1 MKRLMLPLTLRCSEL
16 SERGGS
22 GKRLSAG
29 RCVLASFQSGL
40 LDKMVTYD
48 AGEIVSSTRVKG
60 SCSCVSSIFRSTPA
74 QGRASTCVADC
85 HRLSESQ
92 FSHLGSDALR
102 RRAGPENVPAPS

>member
-29 RCVLASFQSGL
+29 RWVLASFQSGL

-48 AGEIVSSTRVKG
+48 AGEIVSSTG
-60 SCSCVSSIFRSTPA
+60 
-74 QGRASTCVADC
+74 
-85 HRLSESQ
+85 
-92 FSHLGSDALR
+92 
-102 RRAGPENVPAPS
+102 